1 MVGRFILTF
10 QCNFSLCFP
19 GFGVSLSAIAECV
32 YISEISPPHRRG
44 LLVSLN
50 ELGITLGFLL
60 AYLIDYAFI
69 DMEHGWR

>member
-1 MVGRFILTF
+1 MLLF
-10 QCNFSLCFP
+10 FS

-32 YISEISPPHRRG
+32 YISEISPPERRG

-60 AYLIDYAFI
+60 AYLMDFAFI
-69 DMEHGWR
+69 EKEHGWR